1 MDNRTK
7 NEIIGVG
14 ILGTALALGVAYA
27 NRRKIKRSYDIKKH
41 NALRWKD
48 NKTQDALLK
57 AEKVVKNMQDKST
70 SVRDVAW

>member
-1 MDNRTK
+1 MDTRTK
-7 NEIIGVG
+7 TEIIGVG
-14 ILGTALALGVAYA
+14 ILGTAVALGVAYA
-27 NRRKIKRSYDIKKH
+27 NRKKIKRSYDIKKH

>member
-1 MDNRTK
+1 MDKRTK

-27 NRRKIKRSYDIKKH
+27 NRKKIKRSYDIKKH

>member
-27 NRRKIKRSYDIKKH
+27 NRIKIKRSYDIKKH

>member
-14 ILGTALALGVAYA
+14 ILGTALSLGVAYA
-27 NRRKIKRSYDIKKH
+27 NRKKIKRSYDIKKH